1 MSSGGW
7 GINSAVA
14 SMSAPISR
22 FQSAPVISFQA
33 LICFAAAMYWR
44 RSSNTC
50 ASIPPPRILERE
62 LAAHVLEHVAREDLL
77 LGLGRDVRKRF
88 DVRGGVEVSIVVRI
102 VRAEEEPLFAELFN
116 DPRQTLA
123 VLLQQQIV
131 NHEIK
136 AVEIFIDGAGQH
148 VLQISDLVDVLR
160 DAVLQVDG
168 ELRASLQKGE
178 VELGERAEHPAEDEV
193 DDIRAVF
200 ERLREDAAPR
210 GAVGAENRHALLAD
224 KRTGEAP
231 DMHNDTAHAEVARAI
246 VKIPPMRIREV
257 DAVPIGRHHE
267 GMHAEIL
274 AAADRKS
281 NRLNS

>member
-62 LAAHVLEHVAREDLL
+62 LAAHVLDHVAREDLL
-77 LGLGRDVRKRF
+77 LGLGRGVRERF
-88 DVRGGVEVSIVVRI
+88 DVRGGVQVSIVVRI

-116 DPRQTLA
+116 DPHQTLA

-136 AVEIFIDGAGQH
+136 AVEIFIDGSG
-148 VLQISDLVDVLR
+148 
-160 DAVLQVDG
+160 
-168 ELRASLQKGE
+168 RAPE
-178 VELGERAEHPAEDEV
+178 
-193 DDIRAVF
+193 
-200 ERLREDAAPR
+200 
-210 GAVGAENRHALLAD
+210 
-224 KRTGEAP
+224 
-231 DMHNDTAHAEVARAI
+231 
-246 VKIPPMRIREV
+246 
-257 DAVPIGRHHE
+257 IGRAHV
-267 GMHAEIL
+267 
-274 AAADRKS
+274 
-281 NRLNS
+281 